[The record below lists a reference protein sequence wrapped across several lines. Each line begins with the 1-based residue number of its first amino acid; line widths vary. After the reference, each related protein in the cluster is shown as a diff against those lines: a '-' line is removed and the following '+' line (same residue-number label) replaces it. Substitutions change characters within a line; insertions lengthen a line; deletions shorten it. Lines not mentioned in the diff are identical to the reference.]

1 MKLKNI
7 LMFIVILLLAGCT
20 PKYELEINSNHISE
34 KLTISQIPNNYT
46 ENDFENRL
54 AIPEDDKYYNT
65 SFSNGV
71 ATYSYGYN
79 LSNVSKSNMIN
90 SCFDAYKFYQK
101 DDYYALQTGSKF
113 MCYPLQIN
121 DFTFAKYNTLDII
134 IKINDFEVIEN
145 NADVVENNEY
155 RWTINSK
162 NYNNKSILI
171 KFKNINKTPI
181 EEKKDKSSV
190 DLKVILMV
198 VVGIMLV
205 ILIIILY
212 ALNLNKKR
220 NKL

>member
-1 MKLKNI
+1 
-7 LMFIVILLLAGCT
+7 
-20 PKYELEINSNHISE
+20 
-34 KLTISQIPNNYT
+34 
-46 ENDFENRL
+46 
-54 AIPEDDKYYNT
+54 
-65 SFSNGV
+65 
-71 ATYSYGYN
+71 
-79 LSNVSKSNMIN
+79 MIN

-101 DDYYALQTGSKF
+101 DDYYVLQTGSKF

-121 DFTFAKYNTLDII
+121 DFTFAKYNKLDII

-198 VVGIMLV
+198 VVGIILV